1 MFELFVGNP
10 STSEF
15 LVFRTHHKQVVA
27 ANQAPSKTPDRVD
40 TSKDSLFLP
49 IYNPAPP

>member
-15 LVFRTHHKQVVA
+15 PMLHIPHKQGA
-27 ANQAPSKTPDRVD
+27 TANQALPKIPDRVD
-40 TSKDSLFLP
+40 TSKDYLFLP